1 MAEKKKILYIV
12 EAMGGGVFTYI
23 VDLANELVNK
33 YDMYIA
39 YAVRKQTPKNYKDYF
54 DKRIHL
60 IEVTC
65 MKKILSLILTL
76 FCVLSLVGCGRSM
89 DDIIKNESSI
99 TGVVEEVYN
108 NSILISIQTDAYP
121 YGAYCDVS
129 LDAENKDDM
138 VDFNIGDEVI
148 VYYDGNIAESYPLQI
163 NTVYAISL
171 KDPAN

>member
-1 MAEKKKILYIV
+1 MSPALPALWKKFITTPYL
-12 EAMGGGVFTYI
+12 FPS
-23 VDLANELVNK
+23 
-33 YDMYIA
+33 
-39 YAVRKQTPKNYKDYF
+39 RQT
-54 DKRIHL
+54 L
-60 IEVTC
+60 
-65 MKKILSLILTL
+65 
-76 FCVLSLVGCGRSM
+76 
-89 DDIIKNESSI
+89 
-99 TGVVEEVYN
+99 
-108 NSILISIQTDAYP
+108 YP

>member
-1 MAEKKKILYIV
+1 
-12 EAMGGGVFTYI
+12 
-23 VDLANELVNK
+23 
-33 YDMYIA
+33 
-39 YAVRKQTPKNYKDYF
+39 
-54 DKRIHL
+54 
-60 IEVTC
+60 

-108 NSILISIQTDAYP
+108 NSILISNQTDAYP

>member
-1 MAEKKKILYIV
+1 
-12 EAMGGGVFTYI
+12 
-23 VDLANELVNK
+23 
-33 YDMYIA
+33 
-39 YAVRKQTPKNYKDYF
+39 
-54 DKRIHL
+54 
-60 IEVTC
+60 

-121 YGAYCDVS
+121 YGAYCD
-129 LDAENKDDM
+129 
-138 VDFNIGDEVI
+138 
-148 VYYDGNIAESYPLQI
+148 GNIAESYPLQI

>member
-1 MAEKKKILYIV
+1 MSPALPALWKKFI
-12 EAMGGGVFTYI
+12 T
-23 VDLANELVNK
+23 
-33 YDMYIA
+33 
-39 YAVRKQTPKNYKDYF
+39 TPY
-54 DKRIHL
+54 
-60 IEVTC
+60 
-65 MKKILSLILTL
+65 L
-76 FCVLSLVGCGRSM
+76 FPSR
-89 DDIIKNESSI
+89 
-99 TGVVEEVYN
+99 
-108 NSILISIQTDAYP
+108 QTDAYP

>member
-1 MAEKKKILYIV
+1 MSPALPALWKKFITTPYL
-12 EAMGGGVFTYI
+12 FPS
-23 VDLANELVNK
+23 
-33 YDMYIA
+33 
-39 YAVRKQTPKNYKDYF
+39 RQT
-54 DKRIHL
+54 
-60 IEVTC
+60 
-65 MKKILSLILTL
+65 LT
-76 FCVLSLVGCGRSM
+76 
-89 DDIIKNESSI
+89 
-99 TGVVEEVYN
+99 
-108 NSILISIQTDAYP
+108 P

>member
-1 MAEKKKILYIV
+1 
-12 EAMGGGVFTYI
+12 
-23 VDLANELVNK
+23 
-33 YDMYIA
+33 
-39 YAVRKQTPKNYKDYF
+39 
-54 DKRIHL
+54 
-60 IEVTC
+60 

-129 LDAENKDDM
+129 LDAENTAARRQKKKSRRTAAYQY
-138 VDFNIGDEVI
+138 
-148 VYYDGNIAESYPLQI
+148 VYLKRRLNFQSRRF
-163 NTVYAISL
+163 SL
-171 KDPAN
+171 DIQ